1 MMEKLRNWWRTRKY
15 EREQQALALEQ
26 TMRRDENPTGEA
38 PDETY
43 LSQLRD

>member
-1 MMEKLRNWWRTRKY
+1 MGILDWWRKRKY

-26 TMRRDENPTGEA
+26 TMRADDVEDAEA
-38 PDETY
+38 APKETY